1 MSGMNVVTLMGRVGQ
16 DAKVHVFESGKG
28 VMEFS
33 IATSSQ
39 YKDKS
44 GEYVEKTTWHNCKKF
59 GNVEKLAGFITK
71 GMMLGVSGS
80 YEEETWEKDGETKR
94 KLVVNVRDVTF
105 TGKPGGGQS
114 QAPSSG
120 GGYGDDDIPF

>member
-16 DAKVHVFESGKG
+16 DAKVHQFESGKG

-33 IATSSQ
+33 IATGSRYQ
-39 YKDKS
+39 DKS
-44 GEYVEKTTWHNCKKF
+44 GEWVEKTTWHNCKQF
-59 GNVEKLAGFITK
+59 GNVEKVAGIIK
-71 GMMLGVSGS
+71 AGMMLGVTGS

-94 KLVVNVRDVTF
+94 KMVVKVSPGGLVL

-114 QAPSSG
+114 QGSG
-120 GGYGDDDIPF
+120 GDFKDDSIPW